1 MSENAL
7 ENDIDKHHETWDD
20 FGSNLKSYIESN
32 KDELIQDSYDVI
44 LGFSRG
50 GSILAYT
57 FACMLKDSLD
67 EYSDPHKAS
76 VRPIPKGFAC
86 KRDNPCFIM
95 DHPASHH
102 EKKDILNEL
111 EKDLKEFAR
120 IHEIKKLNILVMDD
134 NLTGGTRVSFLE
146 DELNKMKNCVN
157 LTKTLAYVRHPAF
170 LPMRTITKFP
180 EGKDFFIMPWH
191 KLHHKKDLDLPN
203 EEIDLVKIRF
213 SIKVNETFN
222 LTDFIVNL
230 NNYYASRANFLING
244 ASIFYLRESKIQNDN
259 FVELNLI
266 PNKFYPPKQCLK
278 SENAE
283 LNGKVFGSEPSFL
296 SLCSLC
302 TSDTCRTM
310 GVCLVCSI
318 LNCNKR
324 LLEKALTATNS
335 QTIAIDL
342 EFNGT
347 NNPNMKIAIKNW
359 LLKSLS
365 EIKFLDF

>member
-7 ENDIDKHHETWDD
+7 ENDSDKHHEKWDD
-20 FGSNLKSYIESN
+20 FGSNLKSYIKSN
-32 KDELIQDSYDVI
+32 KEELIKDSYDVI

-57 FACMLKDSLD
+57 FACMLKDNLD

-102 EKKDILNEL
+102 EKKDIITEL

-120 IHEIKKLNILVMDD
+120 THKINRPLNVLVMDD
-134 NLTGGTRVSFLE
+134 NLTGATRVTFLE
-146 DELNKMKNCVN
+146 DELHKMKGCVG
-157 LTKTLAYVRHPAF
+157 LIKTLAYVRHPAF
-170 LPMRTITKFP
+170 LPMKTITKFP

-191 KLHHKKDLDLPN
+191 KPHPKKDLDLPN

-213 SIKVNETFN
+213 YIKVNETFN

-230 NNYYASRANFLING
+230 NNYYGSRGNSLING
-244 ASIFYLRESKIQNDN
+244 ASIFFLRENKIKNDS
-259 FVELNLI
+259 FVELNFF
-266 PNKFYPPKQCLK
+266 PNKFYPPKQCLNN
-278 SENAE
+278 S
-283 LNGKVFGSEPSFL
+283 KVFGSEPSFL

-302 TSDTCRTM
+302 TLDTCRTM

-318 LNCNKR
+318 LNCNKQ
-324 LLEKALTATNS
+324 LLEKALIATNS
-335 QTIAIDL
+335 QTISIEL

-347 NNPNMKIAIKNW
+347 NNTNMNLAIKKW
-359 LLKSLS
+359 LSKSLS
-365 EIKFLDF
+365 GIKFLDF